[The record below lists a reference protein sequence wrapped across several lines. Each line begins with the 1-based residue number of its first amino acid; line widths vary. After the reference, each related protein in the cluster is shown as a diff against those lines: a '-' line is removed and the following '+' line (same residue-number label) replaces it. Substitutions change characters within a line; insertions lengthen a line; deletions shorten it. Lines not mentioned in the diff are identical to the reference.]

1 MQYRK
6 IVNIL
11 LILLLAAPWL
21 APVGKVSAE
30 VSYPVP
36 GKNGLITVKN
46 IGDDS
51 VELSWEYA
59 ESVTTSSPDLNY
71 QVFVSQAPNI
81 KDMEEISG
89 FPQYA
94 YGNWVGGSDSETGI
108 FTKVITD
115 LVEGETYYFNVIVQ
129 DRNNMEIA
137 YQMQSITFTSNT
149 LLSEFNNVIGA
160 NFDASRIR
168 ELLQNTS
175 FITMVPAFE
184 SLPPDE
190 QNAIISLVGHSHL
203 PDGKYLNTDQI
214 QFTVDLAFQGLLVM
228 REHQL
233 PVMQAK
239 LTSYFEKLAS
249 ANNVFSPA
257 YLSAIQPQL
266 YQYLLGADL
275 DKNILSYSVNLDRI
289 GNDLSLEQSV
299 MNLNM
304 MLSQSFYFTKASTTN
319 EMNEAL
325 TGLYK
330 IQQKAEQYKGTPKES
345 FIGIFPLDFH
355 KMQTISS
362 NVAEM
367 ERLSKWMLDRKPNG
381 GYTNYS
387 EIQIAFNNFFFPM
400 IPPLPTFPPFPPIQP
415 IPVAPAVSVD
425 DNVNVIVDADETM
438 EYTQNNGENW
448 FVYSSTNPPQFEG
461 NTTVWVRVKANGS
474 NTASLYKILVFTQ
487 NIETDSLELL
497 NLAKSN
503 EDVKG
508 VLAAIQGSTLGLEL
522 PVDFSDWSND
532 EKESVAVF
540 VTLMNGAKEYVSK
553 EQVQYVLDMAVE
565 PRNLFNKPA
574 LTDVE
579 ENINAYFSKLLNL
592 PEVFSI
598 NLDPS
603 IQSLYKVGKMYEN
616 LSVVDKQIFAYRM
629 KFYSMRDEIPS
640 YQNRDQLSTSL
651 STYNA
656 INDVT
661 TQTKMY
667 NALVRLRLVQKE
679 STQYNN
685 LPSTIKYMVEF
696 PLNMDKVDSIDYA
709 TYRKLAQW
717 MIDKRPV
724 GGYENYKNIQK
735 TFDQFFNPADPLKV
749 INEAR
754 ATKNTDAILGVIT
767 QPEWLDLPA
776 GFDTL
781 QPEEK
786 KAIANVVMTFL
797 PSDYAYNLKKQV
809 EYAVKIGYKGIQ
821 TIKQTDR
828 ILFQQH
834 LNEFYSLFVESTEYF
849 EYPGMEM
856 FKELGQK
863 YLNASNVD
871 KELLAYTAKRLFQGS
886 DLSIEQVYGAS
897 LMLVM
902 NYSYIN
908 DARGVSEMQNAMLML
923 YSFQQSTEAM
933 EPYEPFLL
941 KLNAMKDLVED
952 ENRMGKLAQWMLDR
966 KPANG
971 YSSISEVQTAFDRF
985 FDQVIIINPT
995 PTPTPTPTPST
1006 GGGSGGGSSPVTPTP
1021 APTTKQEQIVVDV
1034 NGTNGTNLTK
1044 TPITR
1049 TTEIN
1054 GTIKDLV
1061 KMTEAIAKESV
1072 EKAKQLNMNTAR
1084 IVIPDTKD
1092 SVSET
1097 RIELPKA
1104 AVKELNDGSLKLEI
1118 STENVVIS
1126 VPTNSIAGFD
1136 QDLYF
1141 RVVPL
1146 KKESERKEVEERAKK
1161 EQLIQQVAPNTN
1173 VRVLARPVEI
1183 DTNMQS
1189 REVTLT
1195 LPLRDSLPT
1204 DPAARQQALDNLAV
1218 YIEHSDG
1225 TKELIQGKLVKL
1237 ADNSEGI
1244 EFTVTKFSTFTLVV
1258 VDGLKAS
1265 QGTHQPYIQG
1275 FGTDF
1280 RPDAFVT
1287 RAQMAAMLARN
1298 LSTEAAVGSTNSMS
1312 YKDVSATHWATSEIQ
1327 KAQSAGIMNGMSN
1340 TQFAPEGLITRVQMA
1355 TIAYRWMQQ
1364 QASNTTVNGTAVSFT
1379 DVSVD
1384 LWAADAIAYVQ
1395 SAGLMVGY
1403 NDGTFKP
1410 DSKLTRAE
1418 AVKVLNVLFNRTP
1431 LTGAVTQT
1439 FSDVPATHWA
1449 YADIEAAAQK

>member
-6 IVNIL
+6 IVKIL
-11 LILLLAAPWL
+11 LILLLVAPWL

-36 GKNGLITVKN
+36 GKDGLITVKN

-59 ESVTTSSPDLNY
+59 ESVTTPSPDLNY

-94 YGNWVGGSDSETGI
+94 YGNWVGGSDSETGT

-137 YQMQSITFTSNT
+137 YQMQSITVTSNT
-149 LLSEFNNVIGA
+149 LLSEFNNVIGP
-160 NFDASRIR
+160 NFDASRIS

-233 PVMQAK
+233 PVVQAK
-239 LTSYFEKLAS
+239 LTSYFEKLAN
-249 ANNVFSPA
+249 ANNVFSPE
-257 YLSAIQPQL
+257 YLSVIQPQL
-266 YQYLLGADL
+266 YQYLLGPDL

-345 FIGIFPLDFH
+345 LIGIFPLDFH
-355 KMQTISS
+355 KMQIISS
-362 NVAEM
+362 NVVEM

-425 DNVNVIVDADETM
+425 DSANVIVDADETM

-448 FVYSSTNPPQFEG
+448 FDYSSTNPPQFEG

-474 NTASLYKILVFTQ
+474 NTASLYKILIFT
-487 NIETDSLELL
+487 LE
-497 NLAKSN
+497 
-503 EDVKG
+503 
-508 VLAAIQGSTLGLEL
+508 
-522 PVDFSDWSND
+522 
-532 EKESVAVF
+532 
-540 VTLMNGAKEYVSK
+540 
-553 EQVQYVLDMAVE
+553 
-565 PRNLFNKPA
+565 
-574 LTDVE
+574 
-579 ENINAYFSKLLNL
+579 
-592 PEVFSI
+592 
-598 NLDPS
+598 
-603 IQSLYKVGKMYEN
+603 
-616 LSVVDKQIFAYRM
+616 
-629 KFYSMRDEIPS
+629 
-640 YQNRDQLSTSL
+640 
-651 STYNA
+651 
-656 INDVT
+656 
-661 TQTKMY
+661 
-667 NALVRLRLVQKE
+667 
-679 STQYNN
+679 
-685 LPSTIKYMVEF
+685 
-696 PLNMDKVDSIDYA
+696 
-709 TYRKLAQW
+709 
-717 MIDKRPV
+717 
-724 GGYENYKNIQK
+724 
-735 TFDQFFNPADPLKV
+735 PLKV

-754 ATKNTDAILGVIT
+754 ATKNTDAILGAIT

-776 GFDTL
+776 GFDNL

-786 KAIANVVMTFL
+786 KAVANVVMTFL
-797 PSDYAYNLKKQV
+797 PSDYAYDLKKQV
-809 EYAVKIGYKGIQ
+809 QYAVEIGYKGIQ
-821 TIKQTDR
+821 TIKQTDKM
-828 ILFQQH
+828 LFQQH

-856 FKELGQK
+856 IKELGQK

-886 DLSIEQVYGAS
+886 DLSIEQIYGAS

-923 YSFQQSTEAM
+923 YSFQQSTEVM

-966 KPANG
+966 KPSNG
-971 YSSISEVQTAFDRF
+971 YSSISEVQIAFDRF

-995 PTPTPTPTPST
+995 PTPTPTPST
-1006 GGGSGGGSSPVTPTP
+1006 GGESGGSSPVTSAP

-1049 TTEIN
+1049 TTETN

-1204 DPAARQQALDNLAV
+1204 DPAARQQALDNLAI

-1244 EFTVTKFSTFTLVV
+1244 EFPVTKFSTFTLVV

-1265 QGTHQPYIQG
+1265 QSTHQPYIQG
-1275 FGTDF
+1275 FGADF

-1298 LSTEAAVGSTNSMS
+1298 LPTEAAAGSANNVS

-1340 TQFAPEGLITRVQMA
+1340 TQFAPEGSITRAQMA

-1364 QASNTTVNGTAVSFT
+1364 QASATTVNGTAVSFT
-1379 DVSVD
+1379 DVSAD

-1410 DSKLTRAE
+1410 DSQLTRAE

-1431 LTGAVTQT
+1431 LTGAATPT
-1439 FSDVPATHWA
+1439 FSDVPTTHWA

>member
-6 IVNIL
+6 IVKIL
-11 LILLLAAPWL
+11 LILLLVAPWL

-36 GKNGLITVKN
+36 GKDGLITVKN

-94 YGNWVGGSDSETGI
+94 YGNWVGGSDSETGT

-160 NFDASRIR
+160 NFDASRIS
-168 ELLQNTS
+168 EILQNTS

-233 PVMQAK
+233 PVVQAK
-239 LTSYFEKLAS
+239 LTSYFEKLAN
-249 ANNVFSPA
+249 ANNVFSPE

-266 YQYLLGADL
+266 YQYLLGPDL

-345 FIGIFPLDFH
+345 LIGIFPLDFH
-355 KMQTISS
+355 KMQIISS
-362 NVAEM
+362 NVVEM

-425 DNVNVIVDADETM
+425 DSANVIVDADETM

-448 FVYSSTNPPQFEG
+448 FDYSSTNPPQFEG

-474 NTASLYKILVFTQ
+474 NTASLYKILIFT
-487 NIETDSLELL
+487 LE
-497 NLAKSN
+497 
-503 EDVKG
+503 
-508 VLAAIQGSTLGLEL
+508 
-522 PVDFSDWSND
+522 
-532 EKESVAVF
+532 
-540 VTLMNGAKEYVSK
+540 
-553 EQVQYVLDMAVE
+553 
-565 PRNLFNKPA
+565 
-574 LTDVE
+574 
-579 ENINAYFSKLLNL
+579 
-592 PEVFSI
+592 
-598 NLDPS
+598 
-603 IQSLYKVGKMYEN
+603 
-616 LSVVDKQIFAYRM
+616 
-629 KFYSMRDEIPS
+629 
-640 YQNRDQLSTSL
+640 
-651 STYNA
+651 
-656 INDVT
+656 
-661 TQTKMY
+661 
-667 NALVRLRLVQKE
+667 
-679 STQYNN
+679 
-685 LPSTIKYMVEF
+685 
-696 PLNMDKVDSIDYA
+696 
-709 TYRKLAQW
+709 
-717 MIDKRPV
+717 
-724 GGYENYKNIQK
+724 
-735 TFDQFFNPADPLKV
+735 PLKV

-754 ATKNTDAILGVIT
+754 ATKNTDAILGAIT

-776 GFDTL
+776 GFDNL

-786 KAIANVVMTFL
+786 KAVANVVMTFL
-797 PSDYAYNLKKQV
+797 PSDYAYDLKKQV
-809 EYAVKIGYKGIQ
+809 QYAVEIGYKGIQ
-821 TIKQTDR
+821 TIKQTDKM
-828 ILFQQH
+828 LFQQH

-856 FKELGQK
+856 IKELGQK

-923 YSFQQSTEAM
+923 YSFQQSTEVM

-966 KPANG
+966 KPSNG
-971 YSSISEVQTAFDRF
+971 YSSISEVQIAFDRF
-985 FDQVIIINPT
+985 FDQVIIINP
-995 PTPTPTPTPST
+995 
-1006 GGGSGGGSSPVTPTP
+1006 
-1021 APTTKQEQIVVDV
+1021 
-1034 NGTNGTNLTK
+1034 
-1044 TPITR
+1044 
-1049 TTEIN
+1049 
-1054 GTIKDLV
+1054 
-1061 KMTEAIAKESV
+1061 
-1072 EKAKQLNMNTAR
+1072 
-1084 IVIPDTKD
+1084 
-1092 SVSET
+1092 
-1097 RIELPKA
+1097 
-1104 AVKELNDGSLKLEI
+1104 
-1118 STENVVIS
+1118 
-1126 VPTNSIAGFD
+1126 
-1136 QDLYF
+1136 
-1141 RVVPL
+1141 
-1146 KKESERKEVEERAKK
+1146 
-1161 EQLIQQVAPNTN
+1161 
-1173 VRVLARPVEI
+1173 
-1183 DTNMQS
+1183 
-1189 REVTLT
+1189 
-1195 LPLRDSLPT
+1195 
-1204 DPAARQQALDNLAV
+1204 
-1218 YIEHSDG
+1218 
-1225 TKELIQGKLVKL
+1225 
-1237 ADNSEGI
+1237 
-1244 EFTVTKFSTFTLVV
+1244 
-1258 VDGLKAS
+1258 
-1265 QGTHQPYIQG
+1265 
-1275 FGTDF
+1275 
-1280 RPDAFVT
+1280 
-1287 RAQMAAMLARN
+1287 
-1298 LSTEAAVGSTNSMS
+1298 
-1312 YKDVSATHWATSEIQ
+1312 
-1327 KAQSAGIMNGMSN
+1327 
-1340 TQFAPEGLITRVQMA
+1340 
-1355 TIAYRWMQQ
+1355 
-1364 QASNTTVNGTAVSFT
+1364 
-1379 DVSVD
+1379 
-1384 LWAADAIAYVQ
+1384 
-1395 SAGLMVGY
+1395 
-1403 NDGTFKP
+1403 
-1410 DSKLTRAE
+1410 
-1418 AVKVLNVLFNRTP
+1418 
-1431 LTGAVTQT
+1431 
-1439 FSDVPATHWA
+1439 
-1449 YADIEAAAQK
+1449 

>member
-6 IVNIL
+6 IVKIL
-11 LILLLAAPWL
+11 LILLLVAPWL

-36 GKNGLITVKN
+36 GKDGLITVKN

-59 ESVTTSSPDLNY
+59 ESVTTPSPDLNY

-94 YGNWVGGSDSETGI
+94 YGNWVGGSDSETGT

-149 LLSEFNNVIGA
+149 SLSEFNNVIGP
-160 NFDASRIR
+160 NFDASRIS

-228 REHQL
+228 REYQL
-233 PVMQAK
+233 PVVQAK
-239 LTSYFEKLAS
+239 LTSYFEKLAN
-249 ANNVFSPA
+249 ANNVFSPE
-257 YLSAIQPQL
+257 YLSAIQLQL
-266 YQYLLGADL
+266 YQYLLGPDL

-345 FIGIFPLDFH
+345 LIGIFPLDFH
-355 KMQTISS
+355 KMQIISS
-362 NVAEM
+362 NVVEM

-425 DNVNVIVDADETM
+425 DSANVIVDADETM

-448 FVYSSTNPPQFEG
+448 FDYSSTNPPQFEG

-474 NTASLYKILVFTQ
+474 NTASLYKILIFT
-487 NIETDSLELL
+487 LE
-497 NLAKSN
+497 
-503 EDVKG
+503 
-508 VLAAIQGSTLGLEL
+508 
-522 PVDFSDWSND
+522 
-532 EKESVAVF
+532 
-540 VTLMNGAKEYVSK
+540 
-553 EQVQYVLDMAVE
+553 
-565 PRNLFNKPA
+565 
-574 LTDVE
+574 
-579 ENINAYFSKLLNL
+579 
-592 PEVFSI
+592 
-598 NLDPS
+598 
-603 IQSLYKVGKMYEN
+603 
-616 LSVVDKQIFAYRM
+616 
-629 KFYSMRDEIPS
+629 
-640 YQNRDQLSTSL
+640 
-651 STYNA
+651 
-656 INDVT
+656 
-661 TQTKMY
+661 
-667 NALVRLRLVQKE
+667 
-679 STQYNN
+679 
-685 LPSTIKYMVEF
+685 
-696 PLNMDKVDSIDYA
+696 
-709 TYRKLAQW
+709 
-717 MIDKRPV
+717 
-724 GGYENYKNIQK
+724 
-735 TFDQFFNPADPLKV
+735 PLKV

-754 ATKNTDAILGVIT
+754 ATKNTDAILGAIT

-776 GFDTL
+776 GFDNL

-786 KAIANVVMTFL
+786 KAVANVVMTFL
-797 PSDYAYNLKKQV
+797 PSDYAYDLKKQV
-809 EYAVKIGYKGIQ
+809 QYAVEIGYKGIQ
-821 TIKQTDR
+821 TIKQTDKM
-828 ILFQQH
+828 LFQQH

-856 FKELGQK
+856 IKELGQK

-886 DLSIEQVYGAS
+886 DLSIEQIYGAS

-923 YSFQQSTEAM
+923 YSFQQSTEVM

-966 KPANG
+966 KPSNG
-971 YSSISEVQTAFDRF
+971 YSSISEVQIAFDRF

-995 PTPTPTPTPST
+995 PTPTPTPST
-1006 GGGSGGGSSPVTPTP
+1006 GGGSGGSSPVTSAP

-1049 TTEIN
+1049 TTETN

-1104 AVKELNDGSLKLEI
+1104 AVKELNEGSLKLEI

-1204 DPAARQQALDNLAV
+1204 DPAARQQALDNLAI

-1244 EFTVTKFSTFTLVV
+1244 EFPVTKFSTFTLVV

-1265 QGTHQPYIQG
+1265 QSTHQPYIQG
-1275 FGTDF
+1275 FGADF

-1298 LSTEAAVGSTNSMS
+1298 LPTEAAAGSVNSVS
-1312 YKDVSATHWATSEIQ
+1312 YKDVSATHWATSVIQ

-1340 TQFAPEGLITRVQMA
+1340 TQFAPEGSITRAQMA

-1364 QASNTTVNGTAVSFT
+1364 QASNTTVNGTEVSFT
-1379 DVSVD
+1379 DVSAD

-1410 DSKLTRAE
+1410 DSQLTRAG

-1431 LTGAVTQT
+1431 LTGAATPT
-1439 FSDVPATHWA
+1439 FSDVPAIHWA
-1449 YADIEAAAQK
+1449 YADIEAAAHK